1 MGNFYGQVRLLDDT
15 GWCFRCNCQ
24 DGRTRKLSARTL
36 WHRWPQDV
44 CRQDVALPLM
54 VFLEVPWMEPG
65 HLKGLWKG
73 HLKADWLCY
82 AGFYCTWSCCA
93 CFVHDLTEAFKQ
105 AHSYTALMCSEAIC
119 LSSCCIITQ
128 RFSRESIVKQLLNVS
143 VSMADPLSCLESPSQ
158 GHPKNGVSLD
168 DDSNK
173 LLMKAFWKVSDQ
185 LNGMSVEGF
194 KGLIQDIVTWQQH
207 EVQEWQQDQ
216 IGRQHKTAFRK
227 IWNISIVS
235 IINPAA
241 EASRMA
247 TWQTCVLFQY
257 DIIWHNTVRQFHLDW
272 AMLWSTSMML
282 PLW

>member
-1 MGNFYGQVRLLDDT
+1 MLVHQRV
-15 GWCFRCNCQ
+15 
-24 DGRTRKLSARTL
+24 
-36 WHRWPQDV
+36 
-44 CRQDVALPLM
+44 
-54 VFLEVPWMEPG
+54 
-65 HLKGLWKG
+65 
-73 HLKADWLCY
+73 CY
-82 AGFYCTWSCCA
+82 AGFYCTWSNVA
-93 CFVHDLTEAFKQ
+93 HASFMTYKRGIKKQ
-105 AHSYTALMCSEAIC
+105 AHSYTALMCSE
-119 LSSCCIITQ
+119 TTW
-128 RFSRESIVKQLLNVS
+128 QLLNVS

-247 TWQTCVLFQY
+247 TWQTRVLFQY
-257 DIIWHNTVRQFHLDW
+257 DIIWLSDTARQFHLDW
-272 AMLWSTSMML
+272 AMLWSTSMRL